1 MDHYLA
7 TVMMLENVSAS
18 VALVET
24 SVTHVARDFLDFHN
38 VEVFFF
44 SIFQK
49 TIFSLYYLV
58 SFIGCH
64 CHRDGSLDG
73 KCDDAGKC
81 YCKFGIEGDKCN
93 TCAKKFFGFPNCRG
107 IFFCFL

>member
-1 MDHYLA
+1 MA
-7 TVMMLENVSAS
+7 TVMMLVNVLAS

-24 SVTHVARDFLDFHN
+24 SVPHVARIFLDFHN
-38 VEVFFF
+38 VKVFVF

-49 TIFSLYYLV
+49 TIISLYYPV
-58 SFIGCH
+58 SFIGCD

-73 KCDDAGKC
+73 NCDDAGKC
-81 YCKFGIEGDKCN
+81 HCKFGIEGDKCN
-93 TCAKKFFGFPNCRG
+93 TCAKTFDGFPHCRG